1 MVNTSG
7 CGSDMRGFDPRSTP
21 HLENNKQHL
30 GVAFLFLVKIG
41 NIFLFFSNTYMR
53 CNMSIEFK
61 EIEVKNSRITQ
72 KPNYLV
78 DVIFSKQKYQE
89 DKKEFY
95 KLYLVISK
103 NLRYYDESKLS
114 NNLSDLFYSISYKN
128 KDKLVKLFSNEKKL
142 INYQISTNKQKQFIT
157 INIPTNIF
165 NNHKLELIFDAKFKT
180 NNLTE
185 EFTNT
190 ILLNNKATHNKN
202 KYLNNLITY
211 YKNYD
216 QYKKKAVLFNLLSYE
231 LNYKQPSFTIN
242 KKYLKIIDFD
252 YKFNVNLH
260 KDFNNN
266 WEINYLINNLLNS
279 RTNNFIQINKLQI
292 NDFIKPNKY
301 YKDLPKAIV
310 LDDGVY
316 FNNYSEIKDQTIIS
330 DSNTKGFI
338 FNGLVDNTFYYDL
351 KIFDNILNFKT
362 KINSLKFID
371 CNDCNLINPNIS
383 KYLFSKEFFL
393 NLEVHPNLES
403 ELNKYEVK

>member
-1 MVNTSG
+1 
-7 CGSDMRGFDPRSTP
+7 
-21 HLENNKQHL
+21 
-30 GVAFLFLVKIG
+30 
-41 NIFLFFSNTYMR
+41 
-53 CNMSIEFK
+53 MSIEFK
-61 EIEVKNSRITQ
+61 EIEVKNSRVTQ

-128 KDKLVKLFSNEKKL
+128 KDKLVKLFSNDKKL

-165 NNHKLELIFDAKFKT
+165 NNHQLELIFDAKFKA
-180 NNLTE
+180 NNLNE

-279 RTNNFIQINKLQI
+279 RTNNFIQISKLQI

-301 YKDLPKAIV
+301 YKDLPKAII
-310 LDDGVY
+310 LDDGIY